1 MGKISIQEVAK
12 ILLDKY
18 GLTPAEAENFV
29 GSVFDVIRT
38 GLDSDRQVK
47 IKGLGTFKI
56 IGVEARESVNVNTGE
71 RVLIDSHGKIT
82 FTPDTTMKELVNK
95 PFSQFDTVI
104 LGEEI
109 DLEPAKPAEEE
120 PEQDRMDDESAGIQ
134 AVEEAPETGVE
145 PVEEA
150 VEEVGTPSA
159 ETVSPDA
166 GPDTGVSEPEHVEVS
181 EMATETQEPAMEDEP
196 EQKDESEPVIV
207 TDNQTVTEED
217 AAQEIEEE
225 VSEEGGGS
233 HWFRNLL
240 LIVVTVALICL
251 AAYGGYRYGRYE
263 AEMERPAVVKQEAV
277 KKPVAAKPVKKPDTT
292 AVKLAA
298 DTVTAVKRDTVAPV
312 SVPQSKAESDDYAR
326 YEEMDNRVKTGA
338 YRIVGTDHVRTVKAG
353 ETITGIARRTLGDGM
368 ECYIEVYNGIGQN
381 ARITEGQR
389 LKIPKLELKRK
400 KRK

>member
-29 GSVFDVIRT
+29 SSVFDVIRT

-109 DLEPAKPAEEE
+109 ELEPAKPAEEE
-120 PEQDRMDDESAGIQ
+120 LEQDRTDDDSAGEPDMEETLETVGEPLAEEVIVSSVEPVLPEAGPEA
-134 AVEEAPETGVE
+134 AVSGPENVEAPEIV
-145 PVEEA
+145 A
-150 VEEVGTPSA
+150 
-159 ETVSPDA
+159 
-166 GPDTGVSEPEHVEVS
+166 
-181 EMATETQEPAMEDEP
+181 ETQEPAVEDEP
-196 EQKDESEPVIV
+196 EQKDEPKFVI
-207 TDNQTVTEED
+207 TADNQEVTEE
-217 AAQEIEEE
+217 
-225 VSEEGGGS
+225 VSVQKPEGDVLEDGVGS
-233 HWFRNLL
+233 HWCRNLL
-240 LIVVTVALICL
+240 LIVVTIALVCL

-277 KKPVAAKPVKKPDTT
+277 KKSVAAKSVKNPDTT
-292 AVKLAA
+292 AVKPAA
-298 DTVTAVKRDTVAPV
+298 DTVAVVKRDTVAAV
-312 SVPQSKAESDDYAR
+312 SVSKPKAEAAGYAN

-338 YRIVGTDHVRTVKAG
+338 YRIIGTDHVRTVKAG
-353 ETITGIARRTLGDGM
+353 ETMAGIARRTLGDGM

-389 LKIPKLELKRK
+389 LKIPKLELKKK

>member
-109 DLEPAKPAEEE
+109 ELEPAKPAEEE
-120 PEQDRMDDESAGIQ
+120 SEQDRTDDESAGIQ

-145 PVEEA
+145 AAEEA
-150 VEEVGTPSA
+150 AEEVIVPSV
-159 ETVSPDA
+159 EPVLPEA
-166 GPDTGVSEPEHVEVS
+166 GPEVAVPGPEHVEVP
-181 EMATETQEPAMEDEP
+181 EVVAETQEPVVDDEP
-196 EQKDESEPVIV
+196 VQKDESESVI
-207 TDNQTVTEED
+207 TADNQDVTE
-217 AAQEIEEE
+217 AAVAPEPEEN

-233 HWFRNLL
+233 HWCRNLL
-240 LIVVTVALICL
+240 LIVVTIALICL

-277 KKPVAAKPVKKPDTT
+277 KKPVVAKPVKKPDTT
-292 AVKLAA
+292 AVKQAA
-298 DTVTAVKRDTVAPV
+298 DTVAAVKRDTVAPA
-312 SVPQSKAESDDYAR
+312 SVPQSKAEADDYAR